1 MSDGLNPSAR
11 ATARDGSKGFGVIF
25 LPSFVVFLLVAL
37 IGQTFALEWR
47 TWLPGAAGERS
58 MIAGVKTAVYTF
70 MSHLT

>member
-1 MSDGLNPSAR
+1 MSEGRNPSER
-11 ATARDGSKGFGVIF
+11 APSRDGSKGFRVIF
-25 LPSFVVFLLVAL
+25 LPSFIVFLLVAL
-37 IGQTFALEWR
+37 VGQTFALEWR